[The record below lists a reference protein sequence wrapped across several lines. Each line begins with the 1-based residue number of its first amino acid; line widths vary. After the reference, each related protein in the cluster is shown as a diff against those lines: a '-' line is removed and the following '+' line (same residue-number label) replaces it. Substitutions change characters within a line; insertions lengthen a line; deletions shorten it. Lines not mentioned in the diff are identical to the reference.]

1 MEKVYENKDICAKC
15 GGYCCKKCGCDYL
28 VSDFDSLKLE
38 YLDKVLATGRVSII
52 ATLSFKNLPNGKLA
66 VTPILSLR
74 SRNIERNVIDLLSL
88 KKSCAMLTS
97 NGCIYSLD
105 ERPSGGVHLIPNEK
119 DFHYCHSD
127 IDKIKELYK
136 WLPYQKVLAKLIK
149 KYTGKSVM
157 AKLKE
162 DVINLFCAIII
173 KGYQDIAYEELVDIN
188 DMLPLLEQA
197 FPEELQQAFNLCRP
211 TTKKI

>member
-1 MEKVYENKDICAKC
+1 MENEYENRDICAKC

-38 YLDKVLATGRVSII
+38 YLDKILATGKVSIV
-52 ATLSFKNLPNGKLA
+52 ATLSFKDLPNGKLA

-74 SRNIERNVIDLLSL
+74 SRNIERNIIDLLSL

-97 NGCIYSLD
+97 NGCTYSLA

-119 DFHYCHSD
+119 DFHHCHSD
-127 IDKIKELYK
+127 IDKIEELYK
-136 WLPYQKVLAKLIK
+136 WLPYQKVLAKLVK
-149 KYTGKSVM
+149 KYTGMSVM

-197 FPEELQQAFNLCRP
+197 FPEELHTAFIICRP
-211 TTKKI
+211 KRKK